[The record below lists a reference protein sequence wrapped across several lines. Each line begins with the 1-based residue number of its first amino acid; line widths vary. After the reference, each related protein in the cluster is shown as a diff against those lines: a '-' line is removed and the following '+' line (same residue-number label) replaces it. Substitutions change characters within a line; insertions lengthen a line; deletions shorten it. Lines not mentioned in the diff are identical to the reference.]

1 MLESAT
7 VLAASSQSRV
17 AQPGVCG
24 PGVQPRAAA
33 ERGLPL
39 RLGVLT
45 EQIPPAMVDEA
56 VAETGRVQR
65 RCRLLPARAVVYFVL
80 GLCLFSG
87 ADATGPPGYRSVA
100 RSLTGGLR
108 PVGGLRLPTSA
119 ALTRARQ
126 RLGAAPLQAL
136 FARIRGP
143 LGQVGT
149 PGVCAFGRRIV
160 AWDGTGID
168 TADTAAN
175 AEAFGRAG
183 TSHAEVA
190 GHPQLRL
197 LALIE
202 CGTHAVLAA
211 AFDGF
216 HAATEQALARRVLG
230 GLAPGM
236 LLLADRNFPGHVL
249 WGAAAGTG
257 ADLAWRIKRNHVFVP
272 VRRLA
277 DGSFLSV
284 MGTPAENVRHGQA
297 RAAGR
302 PLPGPPEGHLVRI
315 VEYTVTVTAADGN
328 RREEPFRLVT
338 TLLDPLQAPA
348 AELAALYHE
357 RWESE
362 LGYGELKT
370 RLRGAAVILRS
381 RSPELVRQEMFAFL
395 VVYQA
400 LCALRVAAAQTAGID
415 PDRISFTI
423 TIRLA
428 RDQAGTQAA
437 AIPGN
442 LQQAVEQTITDL
454 LDDQLPPRRSR
465 TYERIKRPPKN
476 TYPRRKHDHVRP
488 PSKVSY
494 ALTVTGDSPYLG
506 KHHKSARQ

>member
-7 VLAASSQSRV
+7 LAVPAVAS
-17 AQPGVCG
+17 
-24 PGVQPRAAA
+24 AAA
-33 ERGLPL
+33 APGTAVAVSAEKGLPL

-45 EQIPPAMVDEA
+45 EQIPPALVDAA
-56 VAETGRVQR
+56 VAEAGRLQR

-87 ADATGPPGYRSVA
+87 ADAAGPPGYRSVL

-108 PVGGLRLPTSA
+108 QVCGLRLPTRA

-136 FARIRGP
+136 FARVRGP
-143 LGQVGT
+143 LGELGT
-149 PGVCAFGRRIV
+149 PGVFAFDRRIV

-168 TADTAAN
+168 APDTAAN

-183 TSHAEVA
+183 TSHGGVA

-236 LLLADRNFPGHVL
+236 LLLADRNFPGHQL
-249 WGAAAGTG
+249 WGLAAATG
-257 ADLAWRIKRNHVFVP
+257 ADLAWRIKKNHVFVP
-272 VRRLA
+272 VRRLT

-302 PLPGPPEGHLVRI
+302 PLPGPPAGHLVRI
-315 VEYTVTVTAADGN
+315 VEYTVTVTAADGS
-328 RREEPFRLVT
+328 RRDEPFRLVT
-338 TLLDPLQAPA
+338 TLLDPTQAPA
-348 AELAALYHE
+348 VELAALYHE

-381 RSPELVRQEMFAFL
+381 RSPELVRQEMFALL

-400 LCALRVAAAQTAGID
+400 LCALRASAAQTAGID

-423 TIRLA
+423 TVRLA
-428 RDQAGTQAA
+428 RDQAGTPAA
-437 AIPGN
+437 ATPAT
-442 LQQAVEQTITDL
+442 LQRACQQAIADL
-454 LDDQLPPRRSR
+454 LDDRLPARRSR
-465 TYERIKRPPKN
+465 TYERVKRPPKN
-476 TYPRRKHDHVRP
+476 NYPRRRHDHVRP
-488 PSKVSY
+488 PSKTGY
-494 ALTVTGDSPYLG
+494 ALTVTGDSPHLG
-506 KHHKSARQ
+506 KHHK

>member
-7 VLAASSQSRV
+7 HGVPAVASTAAE
-17 AQPGVCG
+17 PGVSAS
-24 PGVQPRAAA
+24 VS
-33 ERGLPL
+33 EKGLPL

-45 EQIPPAMVDEA
+45 EQIPPVLVDAA
-56 VAETGRVQR
+56 VADAGRLQR

-87 ADATGPPGYRSVA
+87 ADAAGPPGYRSVL
-100 RSLTGGLR
+100 RSLTHQLR
-108 PVGGLRLPTSA
+108 LVGGLRLPTRA

-136 FARIRGP
+136 FVRVRGP
-143 LGQVGT
+143 LAPAGT
-149 PGVCAFGRRIV
+149 PGAFAFGHRIV

-168 TADTAAN
+168 TADTPAN

-183 TSHAEVA
+183 TRHAGVA

-202 CGTHAVLAA
+202 CGTRAVLAA

-230 GLAPGM
+230 GLRPGM
-236 LLLADRNFPGHVL
+236 LLLADRNFPGHDL
-249 WGAAAGTG
+249 WGLARGTG
-257 ADLAWRIKRNHVFVP
+257 ADLAWRIKKNHVFVP

-277 DGSFLSV
+277 DGSFLSI

-302 PLPGPPEGHLVRI
+302 PLPGPPHGHLVRI
-315 VEYTVTVTAADGN
+315 VEYTITVTAADGS

-338 TLLDPLQAPA
+338 SLLDPIQAPA

-362 LGYGELKT
+362 LGYAELKT

-381 RSPELVRQEMFAFL
+381 RSPELVRQEMFALL

-415 PDRISFTI
+415 PDRISFTV
-423 TIRLA
+423 TVRLA
-428 RDQAGTQAA
+428 RDQAGTPAT
-437 AIPGN
+437 PGH
-442 LQQAVEQTITDL
+442 LQRAVEQTITDL

-476 TYPRRKHDHVRP
+476 TYPRRKHDHIRP
-488 PSKVSY
+488 PGKVSY

-506 KHHKSARQ
+506 KRHK

>member
-1 MLESAT
+1 MSESAT
-7 VLAASSQSRV
+7 YAVSAVASCATQSGKSSPV
-17 AQPGVCG
+17 SVPS
-24 PGVQPRAAA
+24 
-33 ERGLPL
+33 EKGLPL

-45 EQIPPAMVDEA
+45 ESIPPALVDEA
-56 VAETGRVQR
+56 VVATGRQER
-65 RCRLLPARAVVYFVL
+65 RRRLLPARAVVYFVL
-80 GLCLFSG
+80 ALCLFSG
-87 ADATGPPGYRSVA
+87 ADSAHPPGYRSVA
-100 RSLTGGLR
+100 RSLTTQLRQVCAGLR
-108 PVGGLRLPTSA
+108 VPTRA

-126 RLGAAPLQAL
+126 RLGAAPLQAV
-136 FARIRGP
+136 FTRVAGP
-143 LGQVGT
+143 LAGVGT
-149 PGVCAFGRRIV
+149 PGAFAFGRRIV

-168 TADTAAN
+168 TADTPAN

-183 TSHAEVA
+183 TSRTGVA

-202 CGTHAVLAA
+202 CGTHAVLQA

-230 GLAPGM
+230 GLGPGM
-236 LLLADRNFPGHVL
+236 LLLADRNFPGHDL
-249 WGAAAGTG
+249 WGLALSTG
-257 ADLAWRIKRNHVFVP
+257 ADLAWRIKKNHVFVP

-284 MGTPAENVRHGQA
+284 MGTPAENVRYGQA

-302 PLPGPPEGHLVRI
+302 PLPGPPHGHLVRI
-315 VEYTVTVTAADGN
+315 IEYTVTVTAADGS
-328 RREEPFRLVT
+328 RRDESFRLVT
-338 TLLDPLQAPA
+338 SLLDPTQAPA

-395 VVYQA
+395 AVYQA
-400 LCALRVAAAQTAGID
+400 LCALRAAAAQTAGID

-423 TIRLA
+423 TVRLA
-428 RDQAGTQAA
+428 RDQAGTPAA
-437 AIPGN
+437 ASPDT
-442 LQQAVEQTITDL
+442 LRRACQQTIADL
-454 LDDQLPPRRSR
+454 LDDLLPTRRSR

-476 TYPRRKHDHVRP
+476 TYPRRTHDHVRP
-488 PSKVSY
+488 PSKVNY
-494 ALTVTGDSPYLG
+494 ALTVTSETPYLG
-506 KHHKSARQ
+506 KHHK

>member
-7 VLAASSQSRV
+7 LAVPAVASPP
-17 AQPGVCG
+17 AEPGTASAVS
-24 PGVQPRAAA
+24 A
-33 ERGLPL
+33 EKGLPL

-45 EQIPPAMVDEA
+45 EHIPPALVDAA
-56 VAETGRVQR
+56 VADAGRLQR

-87 ADATGPPGYRSVA
+87 ADAAGPPGYRSVL

-108 PVGGLRLPTSA
+108 PVRGLPLPTRA

-126 RLGAAPLQAL
+126 RLGVAPLAAL
-136 FARIRGP
+136 FARVRGP
-143 LGQVGT
+143 LGRSGT
-149 PGVCAFGRRIV
+149 PGVFAFGRRIV

-168 TADTAAN
+168 AADTAAN
-175 AEAFGRAG
+175 AAAFGRAG
-183 TSHAEVA
+183 TSHAGVA

-216 HAATEQALARRVLG
+216 HAATEQALARRVLS

-236 LLLADRNFPGHVL
+236 LLLADRNFPGHAL
-249 WGAAAGTG
+249 WGAAATTG

-272 VRRLA
+272 TRRLA

-284 MGTPAENVRHGQA
+284 MGTPAENIRHGQA

-302 PLPGPPEGHLVRI
+302 PLPGPPQGHLVRI
-315 VEYTVTVTAADGN
+315 VEYTVTVTAADGS

-338 TLLDPLQAPA
+338 SLLDPIQAPA

-370 RLRGAAVILRS
+370 RLRGATVILRS

-400 LCALRVAAAQTAGID
+400 LCALRTSAATTAGID

-423 TIRLA
+423 TVRLA
-428 RDQAGTQAA
+428 RDQAGTPAA
-437 AIPGN
+437 ATPGR

-454 LDDQLPPRRSR
+454 LDDRLPPRRSR
-465 TYERIKRPPKN
+465 TYERVKRPPN
-476 TYPRRKHDHVRP
+476 NSYPRRKPDHARP
-488 PSKVSY
+488 PGKVSY
-494 ALTVTGDSPYLG
+494 TLTVTGGSPYLG
-506 KHHKSARQ
+506 KHHK